1 MSSRLQVQ
9 VVTMGQK
16 DFSLLE
22 KMNIQCDALIGN
34 QGMMDNSVSET
45 QYRGHNVVM
54 YSWRETGV
62 GLNRNNLLMRS
73 NAEIVLFSD
82 DDVVYD
88 DGYVDT
94 ILDAFDRHPEADG
107 VFFDIFH
114 QLAHAD
120 PRPNGSWH
128 RARLYNS
135 MHYATPR
142 LALRGKAIRE
152 ANICFS
158 LQFGGGAKYA
168 CGEDS
173 LFVAQLLRA
182 GLRLYACP
190 ARIGVLTEE
199 RESTCFTGYTEQFL
213 RDVGVFYYVLT
224 HRFAKLLC
232 FRYCVKNRDA
242 FRNMCS
248 WRTALSL
255 MMQGIRQYREEP

>member
-16 DFSLLE
+16 DFSLLG

-34 QGMMDNSVSET
+34 QGMMDNSVAET
-45 QYRGHNVVM
+45 QYRGHNVIM

-82 DDVVYD
+82 DDMVYD
-88 DGYVDT
+88 NGYADT

-107 VFFDIFH
+107 IFFDISH
-114 QLAHAD
+114 PLAHVD
-120 PRPNGSWH
+120 TRPNGSWH
-128 RARLYNS
+128 RVRLYNS
-135 MHYATPR
+135 LHYGTPR
-142 LALRGKAIRE
+142 LALRLKAVRE
-152 ANICFS
+152 ANVCFS
-158 LQFGGGAKYA
+158 LLFGGGAKYA

-190 ARIGVLTEE
+190 ARIGALTQN
-199 RESTCFTGYTEQFL
+199 RESTCFTVYTEQFL
-213 RDVGVFYYVLT
+213 RDVGVFYHVLT
-224 HRFAKLLC
+224 HRFARLLC
-232 FRYCVKNRDA
+232 LRYCLKNRA
-242 FRNMCS
+242 LFRDVCS
-248 WRTALSL
+248 WRTAMSL
-255 MMQGIRQYREEP
+255 MTQGIKQYREEA